1 MPTGHG
7 KVSVCIVENREE
19 SAKEGWAELQRSSM
33 HSVRILRQYYE
44 GRVKDRAMAL
54 HLIDLKQAEH
64 DGWLALPAPEY
75 AGAAKCSLMI
85 EQLRYELGESS
96 AEQMATLYCI
106 SDSEIGLSA
115 AEFKGEL
122 QLCSKNN
129 RWIRSLPLCCNA
141 VCGKP
146 LLKPKPL
153 CCAQCR
159 VAVYC
164 DKACQTQ
171 VLSLVCC
178 HLFLYFVCELTHVS

>member
-1 MPTGHG
+1 M
-7 KVSVCIVENREE
+7 SVCIVENREE

-33 HSVRILRQYYE
+33 HSARILRQYYE
-44 GRVKDRAMAL
+44 GRVKDRALAL

-96 AEQMATLYCI
+96 AEQMATLCCL

-115 AEFKGEL
+115 PEFKGEL

-129 RWIRSLPLCCNA
+129 RWIRELPVCCNA
-141 VCGKP
+141 ECSKP
-146 LLKPKPL
+146 IPQPRPL

-171 VLSLVCC
+171 VAYLHLSDA
-178 HLFLYFVCELTHVS
+178 